1 MSNQTT
7 YVITEN
13 AIEIDD
19 INFIIS
25 NNAIISLDDK
35 VIQKVNKC
43 RNFLDSK
50 VEDNSA
56 VFYGINTGF
65 GSLCNKV
72 ISKTDL
78 KQLQTNLVKS
88 HACGSGDEIA
98 PIIVKIMILL
108 KIKSLSLGH
117 SGITMNTLN

>member
-1 MSNQTT
+1 M
-7 YVITEN
+7 
-13 AIEIDD
+13 ID
-19 INFIIS
+19 
-25 NNAIISLDDK
+25 
-35 VIQKVNKC
+35 
-43 RNFLDSK
+43 
-50 VEDNSA
+50 SA

-88 HACGSGDEIA
+88 HACGSGDEID

-108 KIKSLSLGH
+108 KNLEDDQSLMKLDLQ
-117 SGITMNTLN
+117 IDRLRQKIRPRPF